1 MEIIFRCI
9 LSSITNLL
17 FTEKKAIYLQK
28 EEHKNSKENTL
39 CCCKLMLIGTKGQV
53 LYWETVYFCI
63 ENI

>member
-39 CCCKLMLIGTKGQV
+39 YCCKLMLMFIGTKGQV
-53 LYWETVYFCI
+53 LC
-63 ENI
+63 